1 MVSFDP
7 YAILHV
13 RPEAGDEAIATAFRT
28 LARANHPD
36 LAGEGSTSAMAAIN
50 AAWELIG
57 TPEARAAYD
66 RDRRLRLRAI
76 LPQDPT
82 PDEARAVATA
92 PEFVP
97 MADGT
102 GAAGPPPGRV
112 RGSIL
117 PFGRHLGW
125 SLWEIAKADPGYLEW
140 LEERRLGRPYA
151 AEIDEVLR
159 QIGRRDPALPRR
171 PKSPRHGRWARV

>member
-7 YAILHV
+7 YAVLHV
-13 RPEAGDEAIATAFRT
+13 PPEAGDEAIATAFRT

-36 LAGEGSTSAMAAIN
+36 LAGEASTSAMATIN

-57 TPEARAAYD
+57 TPEARAAFD
-66 RDRRLRLRAI
+66 RDRRARLRAI
-76 LPQDPT
+76 LPRDPT
-82 PDEARAVATA
+82 PDQARAAATA

-140 LEERRLGRPYA
+140 LEERRLGQPYA

-159 QIGRRDPALPRR
+159 QIGRRDAKAPTR
-171 PKSPRHGRWARV
+171 PKAPRHQRWARV

>member
-13 RPEAGDEAIATAFRT
+13 QPEAGDEAIATAFRT

-50 AAWELIG
+50 AAWELVG

-66 RDRRLRLRAI
+66 RDRRKRLEAI
-76 LPQDPT
+76 LPQNPT

-92 PEFVP
+92 PEFLP

-117 PFGRHLGW
+117 TFGRHLGW
-125 SLWEIAKADPGYLEW
+125 SVGEIAKADPGYLEW
-140 LEERRLGRPYA
+140 LEDRRAGQPYA

-159 QIGRRDPALPRR
+159 QIGRRDATMPTR
-171 PKSPRHGRWARV
+171 PKAPRHGRWARV